1 MNAAATAL
9 DKFEAET
16 TTKPRRPKADGA
28 RAKPRRLA
36 PSAAPVED
44 ASLLAAIARA
54 SNDPNASID
63 KLDRLIGLH
72 ERMQADQA
80 RRDFTVA
87 MNKAQAEMSPIAADA
102 MNDETASRYATYA
115 ALDRALRP
123 IYTRHGFTVSFDTET
138 AELDNYERVICIVD
152 HVGGHQRTHRADIPS
167 DGKNDA
173 GVEVM
178 TRVHATA
185 GAFTYGQRYL
195 MGLAFNIAVDKDRDG
210 NVVQQVDTI
219 TVHQVAELAGLI
231 DATGAPQSQ
240 FLRLMKVDALSN
252 LPATQFEH
260 AKRLLQ
266 ARGVR

>member
-16 TTKPRRPKADGA
+16 TTKPRRPKTEGA
-28 RAKPRRLA
+28 RATPRRPA
-36 PSAAPVED
+36 PPAAKVED
-44 ASLLAAIARA
+44 ASLLAAITRA

-63 KLDRLIGLH
+63 KLDRLIGLY
-72 ERMQADQA
+72 ERMQVDEA
-80 RRDFTVA
+80 RRAFTGA
-87 MNKAQAEMSPIAADA
+87 MNKAQTDMSPIAADA

-123 IYTRHGFTVSFDTET
+123 IYTRHGFTVTFDTET
-138 AELDNYERVICIVD
+138 AELEGYERVICIVD
-152 HVGGHQRTHRADIPS
+152 HVDGHQRTHRADIPS

-173 GVEVM
+173 GVTVM

-195 MGLAFNIAVDKDRDG
+195 LGLAFNIAVDKDRDG
-210 NVVQQVDTI
+210 NVVQQINVVSD
-219 TVHQVAELAGLI
+219 HQVAELADLI
-231 DATGAPQSQ
+231 DTTGAPQSQ
-240 FLRLMKVDALSN
+240 LLRLLKVSALAD
-252 LPATQFEH
+252 LPASQFEH

>member
-16 TTKPRRPKADGA
+16 TTKPRRPKTDGV
-28 RAKPRRLA
+28 RTKPRR
-36 PSAAPVED
+36 PSPPAAQVED
-44 ASLLAAIARA
+44 TSLLAAITRA
-54 SNDPNASID
+54 SSDPNASID
-63 KLDRLIGLH
+63 KLDRLIGLY
-72 ERMQADQA
+72 ERMQADEA
-80 RRDFTVA
+80 RRDFTGA

-102 MNDETASRYATYA
+102 MNDETASRYASYA

-123 IYTRHGFTVSFDTET
+123 IYTKHGFTVSFDTET
-138 AELDNYERVICIVD
+138 AELDSYERVICIVD

-195 MGLAFNIAVDKDRDG
+195 LGLAFNIAVDKDRDG
-210 NVVQQVDTI
+210 NVVRQVDTV

-240 FLRLMKVDALSN
+240 FLRLLKVDALSN